1 MKYKLFISDFD
12 GTLVHSDGT
21 ISARTKEAIARY
33 TAAGGIF
40 AVCTGRMLRSIL
52 PRLKELGIEEG
63 LVVAYQG
70 AMIADIKSGKL
81 LKDEGFA
88 FEDALKV
95 IRLLEADG
103 QHIHV
108 YADDILYSNRDDEL
122 LRIYEKICGVKGE
135 VAQELLSDMVAAK
148 RMNVTKILAMTA
160 PDVRDGLREKLSR
173 ALGEGFFVTT
183 SSEWLVE
190 VMPAGQ
196 SKASAVD
203 FLSEYYKVPHGDIAA
218 IGDQL
223 NDLPMLQRAGGKFA
237 VKNGETE
244 LKVGAIE
251 VPSNDDDG
259 VAFAIEN
266 YVFGVGHE

>member
-12 GTLVHSDGT
+12 GTLLRSDGT
-21 ISARTKEAIARY
+21 ISERTKQAIARY
-33 TAAGGIF
+33 NSSGGTF
-40 AVCTGRMLRSIL
+40 AVCTGRMLCSIL
-52 PRLKELGIEEG
+52 PRLKELGIESG

-70 AMIADIKSGKL
+70 AMIANIKTGKL
-81 LKDEGFA
+81 LKNEGFA
-88 FEDALKV
+88 CEDALKV

-103 QHIHV
+103 RHIHV
-108 YADDILYSNRDDEL
+108 YADDNFYCNRDDEL
-122 LRIYEKICGVKGE
+122 LHTYEKICGVKGE
-135 VAQELLSDMVAAK
+135 VIEGLLSDMVAVN
-148 RMNVTKILAMTA
+148 RLNVTKILAMTA
-160 PDVRDGLREKLSR
+160 PAERDGLREKLSR
-173 ALGEGFFVTT
+173 ALGERFYVTT

-203 FLSEYYKVPHGDIAA
+203 FLGEYYGIPQGEIAA

-223 NDLPMLQRAGGKFA
+223 NDLPMIERAGGKFT
-237 VKNGETE
+237 VENGEAE
-244 LKVGAIE
+244 LKVGAIA

-266 YVFGVGHE
+266 YAIGVKK